1 MTPDTDP
8 ECGATIIDRQGLS
21 LLIER
26 LTGQG
31 RTVIGPQVAAGAVVL
46 EEITSADELPT
57 GLRDEHDG
65 GRYRLS
71 DAGDGSLF
79 GYVCGP
85 QSWKRHLLSTDRP
98 LWRAKRSADGIE
110 FWQDPT
116 DGSQAFIGVRACDI
130 AALQILDKVYAE
142 SDYADPGYVASR
154 DSTLI
159 VAVDCGRPGGTCFC
173 TSMDTGPAVTG
184 GFDIRLTEL
193 CESDRH
199 VFVARPGSEAGAA
212 LLRELPSQE
221 PTAADFK
228 AADAVTETAR
238 TQMGRSLV
246 DGAEALLRRN
256 LESPHWNDVAQRCLA
271 CANCTLVCPTCFCHT
286 LEDTTDLTGETT
298 ERWRHWDSCYTLDF
312 SYIHGGSIRR
322 EVASRYRQ
330 WITHKLSYW
339 HEQFG
344 VSGCVGC
351 GRCITWCPVG
361 IDITAEARALAN
373 AENKGGRD
381 GADG

>member
-1 MTPDTDP
+1 MTDASH
-8 ECGATIIDRQGLS
+8 GAVLIDRNALS
-21 LLIER
+21 AMIER
-26 LTGQG
+26 LKDQG
-31 RTVIGPQVAAGAVVL
+31 CAVIGPQVAGGAIVL
-46 EEITSADELPT
+46 DEIASADDLPT
-57 GLRDEHDG
+57 GLRDEQDD

-79 GYVCGP
+79 GYACGP
-85 QSWKRHLLSTDRP
+85 QSWKPYLLQMDRP
-98 LWRAKRSADGIE
+98 LWRAKRGADGIE
-110 FWQDPT
+110 FWQDPA

-142 SDYADPGYVASR
+142 SDYADPGYVARR
-154 DSTLI
+154 DSTTI
-159 VAVDCGRPGGTCFC
+159 VAVDCDRPGGTCFC
-173 TSMDTGPAVTG
+173 TSMGTGPAATG

-193 CESDRH
+193 CEDDRH
-199 VFVARPGSEAGAA
+199 VFLARPGSEAGAA
-212 LLRELPSQE
+212 LLRELPSQK
-221 PTAADFK
+221 PTAADFE
-228 AADAVTETAR
+228 AADAVAETAR
-238 TQMGRSLV
+238 TRMGRSLV
-246 DGAEALLRRN
+246 DGAEKLLRRN
-256 LESPHWNDVAQRCLA
+256 LESPHWDDVAERCLA

-286 LEDTTDLTGETT
+286 LEDTTDLAGETT

-339 HEQFG
+339 HDQFG

-373 AENKGGRD
+373 LEDKGGRD
-381 GADG
+381 GSDG